1 MPHTLN
7 VGAPS
12 RFVNLVGWAAIVMA
26 ALVAVIA
33 GLQYA
38 HVASMLPQ
46 WQQRP
51 LPLVSAWLL
60 RDLPWVLGAAAVLS
74 LLLVAAAI
82 GLLLRLDWA
91 RRTFIALVM
100 TAIAVHLGG
109 LWLQHELVQVLVLD
123 SMPPGSV
130 PAAVVGLFG
139 GLATA
144 AQVLAMMVTLAA
156 CMLLAWVIARLRS
169 EPVRQ
174 EFA

>member
-1 MPHTLN
+1 MPKTLN

-12 RFVNLVGWAAIVMA
+12 RFVNLVAWAAIVLA
-26 ALVAVIA
+26 ALVAVLA
-33 GLQYA
+33 GLQQA
-38 HVASMLPQ
+38 EVVSMLPQ

-91 RRTFIALVM
+91 RRTFIGLVM
-100 TAIAVHLGG
+100 AAIVAHLGG

-123 SMPPGSV
+123 SLPAGSL
-130 PAAVVGLFG
+130 PAAAAGLFG

-144 AQVLAMMVTLAA
+144 AQVLGMLLTLAA
-156 CMLLAWVIARLRS
+156 CTLLVWVIAQLRS
-169 EPVRQ
+169 ETVRQ